1 MSPFLFFLPLLSAFS
16 VVVVVFRARILS
28 LFSHCLSLLSRPHPQ
43 LYETDPATAGPLGK
57 LAALVTSP
65 FLKTPEQ
72 GAQTSIY
79 LSSSPEVEGVSGKYF
94 VDSSPRAS
102 NPASYDLDTAR
113 KLWEVTKEMVGV
125 DPDAAIA
132 ASEGKAVKSK
142 KAASGVAAV

>member
-1 MSPFLFFLPLLSAFS
+1 
-16 VVVVVFRARILS
+16 
-28 LFSHCLSLLSRPHPQ
+28 
-43 LYETDPATAGPLGK
+43 
-57 LAALVTSP
+57 
-65 FLKTPEQ
+65 LKTPEQ

-132 ASEGKAVKSK
+132 AIEGKAVKSK

>member
-1 MSPFLFFLPLLSAFS
+1 M
-16 VVVVVFRARILS
+16 
-28 LFSHCLSLLSRPHPQ
+28 
-43 LYETDPATAGPLGK
+43 
-57 LAALVTSP
+57 
-65 FLKTPEQ
+65 KTPEQ

-94 VDSSPRAS
+94 VDSSPRTS